1 MQDGAGRR
9 RARGAEGGEL
19 EEEDKVQRKKKK
31 KTIEDDTWGPYFTV
45 ANGVK
50 WTSIPSLQIPL
61 TKQKIG
67 FDPTL
72 QSNTNWVQPN
82 PKIWVGLNPSPI
94 QTRA

>member
-1 MQDGAGRR
+1 M
-9 RARGAEGGEL
+9 
-19 EEEDKVQRKKKK
+19 
-31 KTIEDDTWGPYFTV
+31 GPYFTV
-45 ANGVK
+45 ANRVK

-82 PKIWVGLNPSPI
+82 PKIWVGL
-94 QTRA
+94 TRLQSKHMLRLRVNGEKNASISTY